1 MLLPLL
7 TLASCIQQQEESK
20 FNGFVVA
27 DYNLCLYYRPDS
39 FVYVKE
45 LINVVNNFPFC
56 QLAIPKISSC
66 SKKSS

>member
-27 DYNLCLYYRPDS
+27 DYNLCLYSIGLIVVCERIDQCGEQLPLLSASDS
-39 FVYVKE
+39 KDLILLQKE
-45 LINVVNNFPFC
+45 
-56 QLAIPKISSC
+56 
-66 SKKSS
+66 